1 VKVPILTPD
10 QRVRVFVSSTL
21 GELAAERQAVRR
33 AVERLQLL
41 PVMFELGAR
50 PHPPRELYRAYLA
63 QSHVFLGVYWERY
76 GWVAPGEDVSGLED
90 EYRLC
95 GDLPRLVYVKEP
107 APGREPR
114 LRELLSRIQ
123 DDDRVSYK
131 PFGSPRQLAQLV
143 ARDLAVLLSE
153 RFRMPVQAAAA
164 SPAERRGL
172 LPQMPTSFVGRDRER
187 AALGH
192 LIEQQR
198 LVTVVGPGGV
208 GKTRLAVETARQV
221 AGPFDGGVA
230 LVELAGVTP
239 DRAEIGVPRAVLH
252 ALGLLEDVAPG
263 RTADDTDLVTQAL
276 RGPPTLLL
284 LDSCEHL
291 LDAVASLVSRIVGEC
306 PQLHVLTTSRE
317 ALDVTGERLVPVG
330 PLASDPAVR
339 LFAHRAAA
347 LRPGFAIT
355 ADNHASIEEI
365 CRRLDGLPLA
375 IELAAARI
383 TALPPAEIARR
394 LEDRFRL
401 LGAVRRGAQP
411 RQQTLRATVDWSYS
425 LLSEPERQVF
435 ARLGV
440 FAGGI
445 PLDGAEA
452 VCGAGDV
459 DPLDVLDL
467 VARLVDKSLVVA
479 EYDEAGSPRF
489 RMLETLRTYALERL
503 DSSGTSADA
512 RLRHAAYVA
521 GLAEAAWVGVRGP
534 QQANWFA
541 RLDREHDNIRAALD
555 WAAQHDAS
563 VAQRIAG
570 YLGWFWWVRNDWSD
584 GERWLRRAL
593 DAPGMSSPP
602 LTVRTRAM
610 LALLLHDQSR
620 FDSAEQAAREALAE
634 AQEAGGE
641 PLWLARLVLAVVVGR
656 RGDLDQAVDLLDR
669 AEADGDA
676 WGGAACDLVRAQL
689 LADTDRIAMR
699 VAADRAVDRFT
710 ALGDRWGELNPRLQL
725 ALDSQKHGDTAAAA
739 DHYSRCLEIVR
750 ELALPSYE
758 TVFAILALGADALQP
773 QQYAAGEVVVRQGD
787 EADSFYIVTDGQLD
801 VSVDRPGGAATV
813 INRLRRGDY
822 FGEIALLRGGRRTAN
837 VRVSAEAPAEVMA
850 LDRTTFERLL
860 AESEVARSDVE
871 RVLRVRAER
880 SVAAVEPSGH
890 GPGSGGS
897 PLVDE
902 PEADP

>member
-1 VKVPILTPD
+1 VDAPILTPD

-50 PHPPRELYRAYLA
+50 PHAPRELYRAYLA
-63 QSHVFLGVYWERY
+63 QSHVFLGIYWERY

-114 LRELLSRIQ
+114 LAALLDRIR
-123 DDDRVSYK
+123 DDDRASYK
-131 PFGSPRQLAQLV
+131 SFKSGRDLAQLV

-153 RFRMPVQAAAA
+153 RFRKPVQAAAA
-164 SPAERRGL
+164 SSAERPSL
-172 LPQMPTSFVGRDRER
+172 LPQMPTSFVGRNRER
-187 AALGH
+187 SALAR

-198 LVTVVGPGGV
+198 LVTVMGPGGV
-208 GKTRLAVETARQV
+208 GKTRLAVETARQA
-221 AGPFDGGVA
+221 AGPFDGRVT

-239 DRAEIGVPRAVLH
+239 DRAEVGVPRAVLH
-252 ALGLLEDVAPG
+252 VLGLLDDLSPG
-263 RTADDTDLVTQAL
+263 RTGDDTDLVTQAL
-276 RGPPTLLL
+276 RGPATLLL
-284 LDSCEHL
+284 LDNCEHL
-291 LDAVASLVSRIVGEC
+291 LDAVASLVSRIVSEC
-306 PQLHVLTTSRE
+306 PQLHVLATSRE

-330 PLASDPAVR
+330 PLAHEAAVR
-339 LFAHRAAA
+339 LFAQRAAA
-347 LRPGFAIT
+347 LRPGFAVT
-355 ADNHASIEEI
+355 ANNHPAIEEI

-394 LEDRFRL
+394 LDDRFRL

-411 RQQTLRATVDWSYS
+411 RQQTLRATLDWSYS

-440 FAGGI
+440 FVGGI

-452 VCGAGDV
+452 VCGTEDV

-489 RMLETLRTYALERL
+489 RMLETLRTYALGRL

-521 GLAEAAWVGVRGP
+521 GLAESAWVGVRGP
-534 QQANWFA
+534 EQGNWFP
-541 RLDREHDNIRAALD
+541 RLDREHDNIQAALD

-563 VAQRIAG
+563 IAQRITG
-570 YLGWFWWVRNDWSD
+570 YVGWFWWLRNNWFD

-593 DAPGMSSPP
+593 EAPGVSSPP

-610 LALLLHDQSR
+610 LALLLQDESR
-620 FDSAEQAAREALAE
+620 FGEAEQAADQALAD

-641 PLWLARLVLAVVVGR
+641 PLWLARLVLAAVVGR
-656 RGDLDQAVDLLDR
+656 RGDLDRAIDLLDR

-676 WGGAACDLVRAQL
+676 WAGAACDLVRAQL
-689 LADTDRIAMR
+689 LSVTDREAMR
-699 VAADRAVDRFT
+699 AAAARAIARFT
-710 ALGDRWGELNPRLQL
+710 AVGDRWGELNPRMQL
-725 ALDSQKHGDTAAAA
+725 ALDSQQRGDTAAAA
-739 DHYSRCLEIVR
+739 GHYSRCLQIAR

-758 TVFAILALGADALQP
+758 TVFAILALGADGLQP
-773 QQYAAGEVVVRQGD
+773 RQYAAGEVIVRLGD
-787 EADSFYIVTDGQLD
+787 EADAFYIVTDGQLD
-801 VSVDRPGGAATV
+801 VIVDRPGGGPTV

-822 FGEIALLRGGRRTAN
+822 FGEIALVGGGRRTAT
-837 VRVSAEAPAEVMA
+837 VRVSTEAAAEVMA
-850 LDRTTFERLL
+850 LDRTTFDRLL
-860 AESEVARSDVE
+860 AGSEVARSDVE
-871 RVLRVRAER
+871 RVLRVRADK
-880 SVAAVEPSGH
+880 SVAGVEPSRHGV
-890 GPGSGGS
+890 GPGQP
-897 PLVDE
+897 PLVGE
-902 PEADP
+902 LEADP